1 MLIFTIKVTLA
12 MFFLLCLSGCV
23 PFDGPRPKG
32 DHALPTMEPV
42 GGSEAAS
49 APPLVPGETGACIDP
64 SPSSP
69 DVDCTAWSYLHSLMV
84 ITAGMDDELTNSTD
98 IELDTDRLEKEIYPL
113 FVQAQLNCG
122 QWVEPLNDY
131 EPISDVLAMLA
142 FWGVETYDYNPSN
155 LIEFLLR
162 GAAQEEF
169 ASSAESIGCVKSLFV
184 LFVSYEKND

>member
-1 MLIFTIKVTLA
+1 MAPPI
-12 MFFLLCLSGCV
+12 
-23 PFDGPRPKG
+23 
-32 DHALPTMEPV
+32 EN
-42 GGSEAAS
+42 SEATS
-49 APPLVPGETGACIDP
+49 TPTSYPKEIDKCIDP
-64 SPSSP
+64 SPSLS
-69 DVDCTAWSYLHSLMV
+69 DTDCTTWSFLHSLIMV
-84 ITAGMDDELTNSTD
+84 ANNMENEGEMMDLTE
-98 IELDTDRLEKEIYPL
+98 IELDRLEKEIYPL

-169 ASSAESIGCVKSLFV
+169 ASSAEGIGCVKSLFV
-184 LFVSYEKND
+184 LFVSYEEND

>member
-1 MLIFTIKVTLA
+1 MLNKMTLVIIS
-12 MFFLLCLSGCV
+12 LLCLSGCF

-32 DHALPTMEPV
+32 EFPVPTMDVEE
-42 GGSEAAS
+42 GNEES
-49 APPLVPGETGACIDP
+49 AQLLAPEKTGQCIDP
-64 SPSSP
+64 PPSSP
-69 DVDCTAWSYLHSLMV
+69 ETDCTTWSYLHSLMV
-84 ITAGMDDELTNSTD
+84 ITSGMDDELANSTD

-113 FVQAQLNCG
+113 FVQTQLNCG

-131 EPISDVLAMLA
+131 EPISDLLGMLTIL
-142 FWGVETYDYNPSN
+142 GVETYDYSPSN

-184 LFVSYEKND
+184 LFVSYEEND